1 MRCRRAE
8 RLLSDAL
15 DGALGPRRG
24 APLEAHLRSCP
35 ACRAYR
41 DSLARIG
48 GAVRPPAER
57 PSEDWAGF
65 ESRLEARLDREGAG
79 RDAAGAPVSGRRRLA
94 WAAAGASALAVLAV
108 AWFAFLRPEP
118 VALAIWPPLDDP
130 FASLYLEF
138 EADPELAGAV
148 DREIRA
154 SIDEIAPALDEDVA
168 ALLAAD
174 PLFWEGLSEEELGA
188 IADGLER
195 ESGRGGLK

>member
-1 MRCRRAE
+1 MRCRKAE
-8 RLLSDAL
+8 RLLSDDL
-15 DGALGPRRG
+15 DGALGPGRR
-24 APLEAHLRSCP
+24 ARLEAHLQSCP

-41 DSLARIG
+41 DGLARIG
-48 GAVRPPAER
+48 EAVRPSAER
-57 PSEDWAGF
+57 PSEYWAGF
-65 ESRLEARLDREGAG
+65 ERRLEARLDLDRAG
-79 RDAAGAPVSGRRRLA
+79 RVAVAEPFSGRRRLA
-94 WAAAGASALAVLAV
+94 GAAAGASVLAVLAV
-108 AWFAFLRPEP
+108 VWFAFLRPEP
-118 VALAIWPPLDDP
+118 VALAVWLPPDDP

-195 ESGRGGLK
+195 ESGLGGLK